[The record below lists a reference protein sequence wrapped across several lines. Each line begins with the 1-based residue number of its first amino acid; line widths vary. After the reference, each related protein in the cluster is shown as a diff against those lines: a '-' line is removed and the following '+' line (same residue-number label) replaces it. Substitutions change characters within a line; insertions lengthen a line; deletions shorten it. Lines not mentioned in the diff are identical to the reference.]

1 MSTTTLFLRFV
12 IAVPLI
18 QVYLMEDHGQFHF
31 QYCFKSLGM
40 ESGQITDGNIFSSI
54 GSFSNST
61 NTFGAHRARLRSSSA
76 FRADP
81 LAINENSSNFIGV
94 ELNQE
99 MIVTGISTQGF
110 KGEWVTKFKL
120 MALIKNRDSYI
131 YFRGAYDSMTEKE
144 FEGNTDGINIKLNEV
159 PFPLQTSE
167 VIVFPTQWHKNIAVR
182 LELYGC
188 KPGYHFSVWLTVLD
202 EIFRLSYMDRED
214 YGTKLLEEKVLSG
227 INTYLEDIP
236 GFLSAELDK
245 FRFDIFIN
253 SLL

>member
-1 MSTTTLFLRFV
+1 MKTTDKDWLLCLFVKYSLTTFVAQRDCKGTYIVFVKRF
-12 IAVPLI
+12 LI
-18 QVYLMEDHGQFHF
+18 KHILFIE
-31 QYCFKSLGM
+31 YCFKSLGM

-131 YFRGAYDSMTEKE
+131 YFRGAYDGMTEKVR
-144 FEGNTDGINIKLNEV
+144 TQ
-159 PFPLQTSE
+159 QTNHLF
-167 VIVFPTQWHKNIAVR
+167 I
-182 LELYGC
+182 
-188 KPGYHFSVWLTVLD
+188 
-202 EIFRLSYMDRED
+202 
-214 YGTKLLEEKVLSG
+214 
-227 INTYLEDIP
+227 YLASP
-236 GFLSAELDK
+236 AFLAGMRDAATA
-245 FRFDIFIN
+245 
-253 SLL
+253 